1 MSNDIE
7 NIVSEKF
14 KSNIDQDELT
24 EFVEE
29 LIITPD
35 EKIDSTMRKL
45 KRQYQMNPSKQE
57 IHKIFREKFSSRKIS
72 PKMRKYMIKK
82 QVRSN
87 SGVLVVTIVLAPNK
101 FSCKYDCA
109 YCPQE
114 TDLEGNP
121 TQPRS
126 YLSNEPAMLR
136 ALESNFDVKG
146 QFNSRI
152 GAYKATGNISE
163 TSSKIGS
170 ISETSSKIEVIFS
183 GGTWES
189 YPLEYREQ
197 VIRELYWAAN
207 SVEVERESK
216 TLEEEI
222 TINETSTY
230 RIIGFTLETRPDNIR
245 PETIQQ
251 YRRWGVTRIQIGV
264 QHYDDAIL
272 KKVNRKCYTKHT
284 IEAIRLL
291 KQAGFKVVVHLM
303 PDLPGSSP
311 EQDKWMFEQAITNPD
326 LQFDD
331 IKIYPTAVVQTF
343 DDKHIVKSKILD
355 LYNSGEFKPYSE
367 KNIQD
372 LIDVCLYYKTNMNP
386 WVRIQRLV
394 RDIPTQDIAAG
405 YNGISNLRQVIHT
418 QMKKK
423 GLKCNCIRCNEI
435 GDLEHDNHKP
445 ILAVRRYTASQGT
458 EYHISIEAHTMD
470 TYQKLIYYLILAWNF
485 IRLFVSQK
493 HSYWNG
499 DLASYIGLY
508 GFLRMRFD
516 PAPGGKEDE
525 IFIPELQGCAL
536 IREVHVYGTSMGVGV
551 EGSGSQHKGHG
562 KWLMATAEQIAL
574 DAGYKKVAVIAGVGT
589 REYYKNKCGYHLEG
603 TYMVK
608 YI

>member
-1 MSNDIE
+1 MPEDIE
-7 NIVSEKF
+7 NIVNKFNYTTNSE
-14 KSNIDQDELT
+14 ELQ
-24 EFVEE
+24 EFV
-29 LIITPD
+29 D
-35 EKIDSTMRKL
+35 EFLNSSDENIENAVRKL
-45 KRQYQMNPSKQE
+45 KRQYQINPSKQE
-57 IHKIFREKFSSRKIS
+57 IHKMVRENFSSRKIT
-72 PKMRKYMIKK
+72 PKMKKWMIKK
-82 QVRSN
+82 QTRSN

-114 TDLEGNP
+114 TDLDGNP

-136 ALESNFDVKG
+136 ALESNFDIKG

-152 GAYKATGNISE
+152 RSYKATGNISE
-163 TSSKIGS
+163 
-170 ISETSSKIEVIFS
+170 SETSSKIEVIFS

-197 VIRELYWAAN
+197 VIRELYWSAN
-207 SVEVERESK
+207 TVEVERESHP
-216 TLEEEI
+216 LEEEI
-222 TINETSTY
+222 TINETAKY
-230 RIIGFTLETRPDNIR
+230 RIIGFTLETRPDNITK
-245 PETIQQ
+245 ETIIQ

-284 IEAIRLL
+284 IQAIRLL
-291 KQAGFKVVVHLM
+291 KQAGMKVVVHLM

-311 EQDKWMFEQAITNPD
+311 EQDKWMFEQAINNPD

-331 IKIYPTAVVQTF
+331 IKIYPTAVVKTF

-355 LYNSGEFKPYSE
+355 MYSSGEFTPYSE
-367 KNIQD
+367 KNLQD
-372 LIDVCLYYKTNMNP
+372 LIDVCIYYKTHINP

-394 RDIPTQDIAAG
+394 RDIPTQDIASG

-423 GLKCNCIRCNEI
+423 GLSCNCIRCNEI
-435 GDLEHDNHKP
+435 GDKEYDGHTP
-445 ILAVRRYTASQGT
+445 ILVVRPYQASEGM
-458 EYHISIEAHTMD
+458 EYHISVEAHKM
-470 TYQKLIYYLILAWNF
+470 YIFQKLIYLISIFCNYIILM
-485 IRLFVSQK
+485 ITGK
-493 HSYWNG
+493 HCYWAG
-499 DLASYIGLY
+499 DLATYIGLY
-508 GFLRMRFD
+508 GFLRLRFD
-516 PAPGGKEDE
+516 PTPGGD
-525 IFIPELQGCAL
+525 FIPEIQGCAL
-536 IREVHVYGTSMGVGV
+536 IREVHVYGSSLGIGRETTSEIV
-551 EGSGSQHKGHG
+551 SGSQHRGFG
-562 KWLMATAEQIAL
+562 KQLMATAEEIAK
-574 DAGYKKVAVIAGVGT
+574 DAGYKKIAVIAGIGT

>member
-1 MSNDIE
+1 MEDIE
-7 NIVSEKF
+7 NIVSDKNSEQ
-14 KSNIDQDELT
+14 SSELE
-24 EFVEE
+24 EFVSE
-29 LIITPD
+29 LLDAPD
-35 EKIDSTMRKL
+35 DKIDSVMKTLR
-45 KRQYQMNPSKQE
+45 RQYLINPSKRE
-57 IHKIFREKFSSRKIS
+57 IHKVYREKFSNRKIS
-72 PKMRKYMIKK
+72 PKMKK
-82 QVRSN
+82 FMVKRQTRSN

-114 TDLEGNP
+114 TDLDGNP

-136 ALESNFDVKG
+136 ALESNFDIKG

-152 GAYKATGNISE
+152 GSYKATGNISE
-163 TSSKIGS
+163 
-170 ISETSSKIEVIFS
+170 SESCCKIEVIFS

-197 VIRELYWAAN
+197 VIRELYWSAN
-207 SVEVERESK
+207 SVEMNRASM
-216 TLEEEI
+216 TLEEEVS
-222 TINETSTY
+222 INETSKY
-230 RIIGFTLETRPDNIR
+230 RIIGFTLETRPDNITK
-245 PETIQQ
+245 ETILQ

-291 KQAGFKVVVHLM
+291 KQAGLKVVVHLM

-311 EQDKWMFEQAITNPD
+311 EQDKWMFAQAIYNPD

-331 IKIYPTAVVQTF
+331 IKIYPTAVVKTF
-343 DDKHIVKSKILD
+343 DDTHIVKSKILD
-355 LYNSGEFKPYSE
+355 LYNSGEFTPYSE

-394 RDIPTQDIAAG
+394 RDIPSNDIAAG
-405 YNGISNLRQVIHT
+405 YGGVSNLRQVIHD
-418 QMKKK
+418 QMKAKH
-423 GLKCNCIRCNEI
+423 LKCNCIRCNEI
-435 GDLEHDNHKP
+435 GDKEYDKLEP
-445 ILAVRRYTASQGT
+445 ILVVRKYQASHGI
-458 EYHISIEAHTMD
+458 EYHISIEAHTMLLF
-470 TYQKLIYYLILAWNF
+470 QKLFYSLILAWNF
-485 IRLFVSQK
+485 IKYLFTGK
-493 HSYWNG
+493 YSYWYG
-499 DLASYIGLY
+499 DLVTYNGLY
-508 GFLRMRFD
+508 GFLRLRFD
-516 PAPGGKEDE
+516 PNPGGDY
-525 IFIPELQGCAL
+525 IPELKNCAL
-536 IREVHVYGTSMGVGV
+536 IREVHIYGTSMGIGE
-551 EGSGSQHKGHG
+551 EGAGSQHKGYG
-562 KWLMATAEQIAL
+562 KWLMATAEQIAK
-574 DAGYKKVAVIAGVGT
+574 DAGYTKVAVIAGVGT

>member
-1 MSNDIE
+1 MKPHHPPNQVSAKMEIE
-7 NIVSEKF
+7 NIIPNNKFKYSTDPDELAEFVSE
-14 KSNIDQDELT
+14 
-24 EFVEE
+24 
-29 LIITPD
+29 LINVPD
-35 EKIDSTMRKL
+35 DKIDSAARKL
-45 KRQYQMNPSKQE
+45 KRQYQINPSKQE
-57 IHKIFREKFSSRKIS
+57 IHKMYYERFSSKKIT
-72 PKMRKYMIKK
+72 PKMKKYMIKK

-136 ALESNFDVKG
+136 ALESNFDIKG

-152 GAYKATGNISE
+152 GSYKATGNI
-163 TSSKIGS
+163 TS
-170 ISETSSKIEVIFS
+170 TNSSKIEVIFS

-207 SVEVERESK
+207 SVDTPRESK

-222 TINETSTY
+222 TINETATY
-230 RIIGFTLETRPDNIR
+230 RIIGFTLETRPDNIT
-245 PETIQQ
+245 PETIVQ

-272 KKVNRKCYTKHT
+272 KGVNRKCYTKHT
-284 IEAIRLL
+284 IQAIRLL
-291 KQAGFKVVVHLM
+291 KQAGLKVVVHLM

-311 EQDKWMFEQAITNPD
+311 EQDKYMFEQAIHNPD

-331 IKIYPTAVVQTF
+331 IKIYPTAVVKSY
-343 DDKHIVKSKILD
+343 DDTHIVKSRIND
-355 LYNSGEFKPYSE
+355 MYNAGEFTPYSE
-367 KNIQD
+367 NNVQS
-372 LIDVCLYYKTNMNP
+372 LIDVCTYYKTNMNP

-394 RDIPTQDIAAG
+394 RDIPNQDIAAG
-405 YNGISNLRQVIHT
+405 YNGISNLRQVIHN
-418 QMKKK
+418 QMKKNN
-423 GLKCNCIRCNEI
+423 LKCNCIRCNEI
-435 GDLEHDNHKP
+435 GDLEHDNHTP
-445 ILAVRRYTASQGT
+445 LLAVRRYAASQGT
-458 EYHISIEAHTMD
+458 EFHISVEAHRM
-470 TYQKLIYYLILAWNF
+470 YFFQKLIYYLNLFINF
-485 IRLFVSQK
+485 LMLLIGEGHF
-493 HSYWNG
+493 YWPG
-499 DLASYIGLY
+499 DLSSYIGLY
-508 GFLRMRFD
+508 GFLRLRFD
-516 PAPGGKEDE
+516 PAPGGD
-525 IFIPELQGCAL
+525 IIPEIQGCAL
-536 IREVHVYGTSMGVGV
+536 IREVHVYGTCVGVGS
-551 EGSGSQHKGHG
+551 EGEGSQHKGYG
-562 KWLMATAEQIAL
+562 KLLMATAEQIAK
-574 DAGYKKVAVIAGVGT
+574 DAGYKKIAVIAGVGT